1 MITSQ
6 EAQLAAWIVNMKGQ
20 EEVLRKE
27 IAGLQESIQGS
38 KAQVESN
45 KARGVLFKEEL
56 EGEGIAESKRLKI
69 QKGQ

>member
-1 MITSQ
+1 
-6 EAQLAAWIVNMKGQ
+6 MKGQ

-27 IAGLQESIQGS
+27 IAGLQESIQGY

-56 EGEGIAESKRLKI
+56 EGEGITESKRLKI

>member
-27 IAGLQESIQGS
+27 IAGLQESIQGY

-45 KARGVLFKEEL
+45 KARGVLFKEGL

>member
-27 IAGLQESIQGS
+27 IAGLQESIQGY

>member
-1 MITSQ
+1 LITSQ

-27 IAGLQESIQGS
+27 IAGLQESIQGY

>member
-1 MITSQ
+1 
-6 EAQLAAWIVNMKGQ
+6 MKGQ

-27 IAGLQESIQGS
+27 IAGLQESIQGY
-38 KAQVESN
+38 KAQVELN